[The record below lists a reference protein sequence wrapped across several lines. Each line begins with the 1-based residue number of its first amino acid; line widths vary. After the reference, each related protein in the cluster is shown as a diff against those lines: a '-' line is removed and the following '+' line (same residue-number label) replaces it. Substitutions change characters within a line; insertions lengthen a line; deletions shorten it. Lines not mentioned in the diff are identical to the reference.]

1 MEDVAMLVFY
11 LPIIIFEAMLEANA
25 SLEEGLIV
33 DRSNRGRRSAVGMAM
48 EFTRVISPVA
58 DMGNMEREQ
67 QRLFVRD

>member
-1 MEDVAMLVFY
+1 
-11 LPIIIFEAMLEANA
+11 MLEANA